1 MSLSD
6 EELRRRLGSLA
17 EEAEPRLESP
27 ARERVLD
34 AVLERGPALVAN
46 GMDAEELRD
55 RLQDLAEEG
64 APRLDDA
71 ARARILD
78 RVELEGPALARRRRG
93 GRVALL
99 AIPLAAAAALVLWV
113 AAASEPS
120 APRAARVC
128 ESWSPAEGIARD
140 GRLALGQRGVATVE
154 GDLSMRAPD
163 GCMTELELASGR
175 VSVHAR
181 DLGQGALRV
190 RAGEVTVEVR
200 GTRFTVVRAGD
211 HVEVHVDE
219 GHVVVR
225 APEEREIHLYA
236 GERWTRGQRLAA
248 GPLERSPVEP
258 ASDDEAAS
266 DEAVSDDE
274 AASDEA
280 VSDEAV
286 SDEAV
291 SDEAASD
298 EVASDT
304 DDETATDEATATRID
319 EPTSVAARGRA
330 RPARETS
337 THGETDDPRALL
349 ATAEARW
356 RAGEHERA
364 RGLFRHVGAG
374 RGSLAE
380 AAWIR
385 LARLELRGGDPERA
399 VRAVRA
405 QRRRFPRSRFGAEA
419 LWIEAD
425 AERRRGHARAMEAA
439 LEQLRRLY
447 PDSPQARAAASLE
460 E

>member
-27 ARERVLD
+27 ARERVVD

-266 DEAVSDDE
+266 DEAVSE
-274 AASDEA
+274 
-280 VSDEAV
+280 
-286 SDEAV
+286 DEAV

-298 EVASDT
+298 EAVSDDETASDT

-364 RGLFRHVGAG
+364 RGLFRRVGAG

>member
-99 AIPLAAAAALVLWV
+99 AIPLAAAAALVLWF

-258 ASDDEAAS
+258 AMDDEAAS
-266 DEAVSDDE
+266 DEAVSEDE

-286 SDEAV
+286 SDEV
-291 SDEAASD
+291 ASD

-337 THGETDDPRALL
+337 TQGETDDPRALL

-364 RGLFRHVGAG
+364 RALFRRVGAG

>member
-266 DEAVSDDE
+266 DEAVSEDE
-274 AASDEA
+274 A
-280 VSDEAV
+280 
-286 SDEAV
+286 
-291 SDEAASD
+291 
-298 EVASDT
+298 ASDT

-364 RGLFRHVGAG
+364 RALFRRVGAG

>member
-274 AASDEA
+274 AASAEA
-280 VSDEAV
+280 V
-286 SDEAV
+286 
-291 SDEAASD
+291 SD

-425 AERRRGHARAMEAA
+425 AERRRGRARAMEAA

>member
-266 DEAVSDDE
+266 DEA
-274 AASDEA
+274 A
-280 VSDEAV
+280 
-286 SDEAV
+286 

-364 RGLFRHVGAG
+364 RRLFRRVGAG

>member
-274 AASDEA
+274 AASDE
-280 VSDEAV
+280 
-286 SDEAV
+286 
-291 SDEAASD
+291 
-298 EVASDT
+298 VASDT

-364 RGLFRHVGAG
+364 RGLFRRVGAG

>member
-280 VSDEAV
+280 VSDE
-286 SDEAV
+286 
-291 SDEAASD
+291 
-298 EVASDT
+298 VASDT

-425 AERRRGHARAMEAA
+425 AERRRGRARAMEAA